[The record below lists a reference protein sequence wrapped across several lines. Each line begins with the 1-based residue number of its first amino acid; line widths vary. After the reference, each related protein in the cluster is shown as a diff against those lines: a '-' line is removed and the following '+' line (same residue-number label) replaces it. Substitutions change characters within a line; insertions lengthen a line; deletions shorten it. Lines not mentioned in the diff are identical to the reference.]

1 MMNTF
6 FPPAVKPVFFL
17 LLVWIAAGC
26 ARTGWLND
34 DPRVTSWSVYLEQAP
49 QESYDLDMRRL
60 ETGLQEA
67 LMTGAADSLA
77 ASALDRVLAAY
88 SRGGQQTL
96 RMADNPI
103 DADIVFRIDELS
115 IRAVRTL
122 NVVHPGPVYRV
133 RVAVSGWQG
142 QTKVFEKRI
151 AQHGNLA
158 VTAAE
163 GARFYVPS
171 AEERGDAGLQQLTI
185 YPVLHSVFGQIWQE
199 AADHNRTRH

>member
-1 MMNTF
+1 MMNNF

-67 LMTGAADSLA
+67 LRAGAADSLA

-88 SRGGQQTL
+88 SRSGQQTL

-103 DADIVFRIDELS
+103 DADIVFRIDEVS

-133 RVAVSGWQG
+133 RVGVSGWQG
-142 QTKVFEKRI
+142 RTKVFEKRI
-151 AQHGNLA
+151 AQHANLA

-185 YPVLHSVFGQIWQE
+185 YPVLHSVFGQVWQE
-199 AADHNRTRH
+199 AADHNRTRY